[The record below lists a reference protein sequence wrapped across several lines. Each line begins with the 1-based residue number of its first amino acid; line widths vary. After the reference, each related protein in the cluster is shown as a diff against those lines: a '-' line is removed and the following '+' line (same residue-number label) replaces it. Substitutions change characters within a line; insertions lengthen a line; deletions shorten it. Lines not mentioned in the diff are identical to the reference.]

1 MGALHEGHGSLVTLA
16 RRHAD
21 LVVASVFVNPTQ
33 FGPAEDL
40 ARYPRDL
47 ETDAAKLAAWGADAL
62 FAPDV
67 DTVYPL
73 GLEGVRI
80 EPAPGLV
87 ARLCGRSRSGHFA
100 GVLTVVLKLFN
111 LVRPDVAV
119 FGQKDY
125 QQFRVI
131 AAMVEDLCLPI
142 EVLRAPIVRSPDG
155 LALSSRN
162 AYLSSQERES
172 ALALNRTLA
181 AVLGRYREG
190 ERDPVALGRVGMARW
205 NEIAGGQAGL
215 EYLEV
220 LDGKTLQTVDKLDGE
235 GVAAIAA
242 RVGPARLIDNVALA
256 ADSPDLFLFDLAAHQ
271 TGDPGLKATSRAS
284 LEVRAAAALDPS
296 TGRR

>member
-21 LVVASVFVNPTQ
+21 LVVVSVFVNPTQ

-40 ARYPRDL
+40 ASYPRDL
-47 ETDAAKLAAWGADAL
+47 AADASKLAAWGADAL

-67 DTVYPL
+67 ETVYPL
-73 GLEGVRI
+73 GLDGVRV

-87 ARLCGRSRSGHFA
+87 AGLCGRSRPGHFA

-131 AAMVEDLCLPI
+131 ASMVEDLCLPV
-142 EVLRAPIVRSPDG
+142 ELVRAPIVRSPEG

-162 AYLSSQERES
+162 AYLSPSEREY
-172 ALALNRTLA
+172 AVALNRTLA
-181 AVLGRYREG
+181 AVLGRYLEC
-190 ERDPVALGRVGMARW
+190 ERDPIVLAGAGLACW
-205 NEIAGGQAGL
+205 SESAGGQVGL

-220 LDGKTLQTVDKLDGE
+220 LDGRTLQPVGVLDGE

-242 RVGPARLIDNVALA
+242 RVGAARLIDNVVLA
-256 ADSPDLFLFDLAAHQ
+256 ADSPDLPLLELAGREAGSSGARALPR
-271 TGDPGLKATSRAS
+271 TAPEARATES
-284 LEVRAAAALDPS
+284 LDPS
-296 TGRR
+296 TARR

>member
-40 ARYPRDL
+40 DRYPRDL
-47 ETDAAKLAAWGADAL
+47 AADAAKLAAWGADAL
-62 FAPDV
+62 FAPAV
-67 DTVYPL
+67 STVYPL
-73 GLEGVRI
+73 GLDGVRV
-80 EPAPGLV
+80 EPAPGLL
-87 ARLCGRSRSGHFA
+87 ATLCGPSRPGHFA
-100 GVLTVVLKLFN
+100 GVLTVVLKLLE

-131 AAMVEDLCLPI
+131 ASMVEDLCLPV
-142 EVLRAPIVRSPDG
+142 ELVRAPIARSPDG

-162 AYLSSQERES
+162 AYLGATERAA
-172 ALALNRTLA
+172 ALGLSRALA
-181 AVLGRYREG
+181 AVLGRYQEG
-190 ERDPVALGRVGMARW
+190 ERDPRALVGIGLARW
-205 NEIAGGQAGL
+205 QEIAGGPAGL

-220 LDGKTLQTVDKLDGE
+220 LDGRTLQPVGNLAGE

-242 RVGPARLIDNVALA
+242 RVGPARLIDNVALV
-256 ADSPDLFLFDLAAHQ
+256 ADSPDLGLLELSGHAA
-271 TGDPGLKATSRAS
+271 GSFGPS
-284 LEVRAAAALDPS
+284 AA
-296 TGRR
+296 GR